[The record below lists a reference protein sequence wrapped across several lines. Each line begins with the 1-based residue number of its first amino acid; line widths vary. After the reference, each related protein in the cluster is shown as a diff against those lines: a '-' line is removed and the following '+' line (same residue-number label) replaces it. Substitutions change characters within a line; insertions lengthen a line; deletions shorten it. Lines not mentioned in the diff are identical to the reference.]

1 MFDKVPILL
10 LMKKYHDIFL
20 EVFEEV
26 DLSDDD
32 FSSLIIQTKQPWKS
46 QDDINATIASCLN
59 ETQSVQQS
67 TLIGTSAEREQ
78 LRKEQQKAFEDL
90 IARDRKINYP
100 VTINY
105 NGKRTR

>member
-1 MFDKVPILL
+1 M
-10 LMKKYHDIFL
+10 
-20 EVFEEV
+20 
-26 DLSDDD
+26 
-32 FSSLIIQTKQPWKS
+32 
-46 QDDINATIASCLN
+46 
-59 ETQSVQQS
+59 QQS

-90 IARDRKINYP
+90 IARDRKINNP